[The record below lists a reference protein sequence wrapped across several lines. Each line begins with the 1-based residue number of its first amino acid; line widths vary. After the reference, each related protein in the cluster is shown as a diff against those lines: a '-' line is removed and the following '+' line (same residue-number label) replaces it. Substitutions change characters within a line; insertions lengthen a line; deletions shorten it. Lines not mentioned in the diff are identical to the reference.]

1 MERKN
6 RINVSNLIYLVG
18 MGIITL
24 IFIAIIFIII
34 VRPGTI
40 KDFDDLKEIELSE
53 YNTMASSDDEEYLI
67 FVYSSKRNSN
77 YDADIY
83 RNELVRDVVVKYA
96 NYAKENDGKKIYVL
110 DISKDINNEAMTTLG
125 LSDNGDVPAIVVMK
139 YSSSS
144 SSSTVNT
151 KKTAV
156 DDIHTYLEGLMK

>member
-6 RINVSNLIYLVG
+6 RINISNLIYLVG

-40 KDFDDLKEIELSE
+40 KDFCDLKEIELSE
-53 YNTMASSDDEEYLI
+53 YNTLASSDDEEYLI

-96 NYAKENDGKKIYVL
+96 NYAKEKDGKKIYVL
-110 DISKDINNEAMTTLG
+110 DISKDINNKAMTTLG

-144 SSSTVNT
+144 SSFTVNSR
-151 KKTAV
+151 KTAV

>member
-24 IFIAIIFIII
+24 IFIAIIFVII
-34 VRPGTI
+34 VKPGTV
-40 KDFDDLKEIELSE
+40 KDFDDLKEIKISE
-53 YNTMASSDDEEYLI
+53 YNTLGSSSNEEYLI

-83 RNELVRDVVVKYA
+83 RNELVHDVVLSYA
-96 NYAKENDGKKIYVL
+96 NYVKENGGKKIYIL
-110 DISKDINNEAMTTLG
+110 DVSKDANNTAMSTLG

-139 YSSSS
+139 YSSDSNSS
-144 SSSTVNT
+144 SVNT
-151 KKTAV
+151 RKTAV